1 MATRYAQSIA
11 IEQIPFQNFPGGGPI
26 AGPSNGSFAADFNDA
41 GLEIGNVLQVTS
53 IYQMYG
59 NEVAN
64 DVINIYLAQPGT
76 IVDPTYSSIAGSGV
90 GGTATIN
97 VGDDDTLG
105 YGLVSSGAAFGQV
118 QLDSS
123 ITKQGADPSRYAS
136 GVNVATGQTN
146 PIAFAGGSSLADPH
160 VIGLLATEQSLSGG
174 GGTGAGVSGSWIQ
187 AQFATLATVVP
198 GKVLVFRL
206 KVIKP

>member
-1 MATRYAQSIA
+1 MATRYSQSVA

-26 AGPSNGSFAADFNDA
+26 AGPSTGSYAGDFNDA

-59 NEVAN
+59 NEAAN
-64 DVINIYLAQPGT
+64 DIINIYLAQPGT
-76 IVDPTYSSIAGSGV
+76 IVDPTYSSVVGSGV
-90 GGTATIN
+90 ATTATLNI
-97 VGDDDTLG
+97 GDDDTNG
-105 YGLVSSGAAFGQV
+105 YGIVSSGAAFGQV
-118 QLDSS
+118 QLDSQ

-136 GVNVATGQTN
+136 GTNVATGQTF
-146 PIAFAGGSSLADPH
+146 PMAFAGGSSLADPH
-160 VIGLLATEQSLSGG
+160 EIGLLATEQNLAGG

-187 AQFATLATVVP
+187 ATFATLGTPVA
-198 GKVLVFRL
+198 GKVLIFRL